1 MELYNST
8 LYNYQAI
15 INGVSYDL
23 KSRSSIFFDCEN
35 NASVELKCLNK
46 SFVHIDWISI
56 ITMHM
61 LFGSSTITGIYAN
74 YSFVIKDAGV
84 DKIKLSYNDW
94 SLRDQIEIKA
104 CYADSNI
111 YDEKYTLPS
120 LEKVRKKHKMFH
132 SLISN
137 ALPIGLI
144 LLILSITS
152 KSHVLFIALFAIW
165 LLAFELP
172 SLKEMKRF
180 KDTVKPDYINK
191 KMCEYASERRHNG
204 IAFCEDTSKTAKLVD
219 KVFSKMFKPNED
231 KK

>member
-1 MELYNST
+1 M
-8 LYNYQAI
+8 
-15 INGVSYDL
+15 
-23 KSRSSIFFDCEN
+23 
-35 NASVELKCLNK
+35 
-46 SFVHIDWISI
+46 
-56 ITMHM
+56 
-61 LFGSSTITGIYAN
+61 
-74 YSFVIKDAGV
+74 
-84 DKIKLSYNDW
+84 
-94 SLRDQIEIKA
+94 RDQVEIKA
-104 CYADSNI
+104 CYVDSNI

-120 LEKVRKKHKMFH
+120 LEKVRKKHKTFH

-144 LLILSITS
+144 LLILSIAS
-152 KSHVLFIALFAIW
+152 KSHVLFIVLFAIW

-180 KDTVKPDYINK
+180 KDTVKPDYINE
-191 KMCEYASERRHNG
+191 KMCEYASERRRNG